1 VSFKSV
7 PVGTAGE
14 LIIFGGVHY
23 LQVHITPTLDTVR
36 SQDSHLAVSLPGPM
50 ERQVQW
56 RTAQYSQ
63 VLGALTKTPGE
74 GLHLPQY

>member
-23 LQVHITPTLDTVR
+23 LQVHITPTLETVR
-36 SQDSHLAVSLPGPM
+36 SQDSHPAVSLPGPM